1 MVGSLPT
8 CCARAAS
15 GHAAAAPASSV
26 IKWRRRRS
34 SMGALPEPAGPA
46 YPRLRVPR
54 KRLQVLGVD
63 LNRSELSRWRETA
76 GHPAFALRNLWNIAP
91 GLPGHSGLMPA
102 DFTTLPTSRY

>member
-34 SMGALPEPAGPA
+34 SMGSLPEPAGPA

-76 GHPAFALRNLWNIAP
+76 GHTAVRSTDVTECHL
-91 GLPGHSGLMPA
+91 GLPDHSGLMLA
-102 DFTTLPTSRY
+102 NFTTFAHFS